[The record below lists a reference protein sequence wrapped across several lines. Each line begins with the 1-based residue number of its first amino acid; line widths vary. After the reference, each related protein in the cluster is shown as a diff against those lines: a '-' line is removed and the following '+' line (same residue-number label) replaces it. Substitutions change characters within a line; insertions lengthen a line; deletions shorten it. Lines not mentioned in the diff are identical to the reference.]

1 MFSRNT
7 GKRLMKVCADAVLK
21 GADIIIAIYARQ
33 SVDRADSI
41 SIEQQIELCEYEAR
55 GEVFRTY
62 IDRGYSG
69 KDTNRPEFA
78 QMMNDIRLG
87 EINTVIVYK
96 LDRISRS
103 ILDFSAMI
111 EMFGKYGVQFVS
123 ATEKFDTSSPMGNA
137 MLNICIVFAQLERE
151 TIQKRVADA
160 YFSRSQKSFYM
171 GGAIPYGFRKVP
183 TVIDGVHTSM
193 YEPIPD
199 EEKVVRMIFEMYSQP
214 QTSYGDIIDRMN
226 ELGIKKRGKD
236 WVRQRIR
243 ELVLNPIYVKAD
255 HDVYDFFKERG
266 AELADPPS
274 DYMGVNGCYC
284 YKNRSDKKKKLSD
297 IEGKQIVLAPHKGI
311 VDSGV
316 WLKCRK
322 KCMGREQIIPL
333 QKARNS
339 WLCGKIKCGVCGYA
353 LTAKQFDNG
362 RRRYLICSNR
372 LGTKSCK
379 GAGTLYTAEVEK
391 LVGDEINER
400 LAKFGKLSPTEK
412 CTSDSELAILENEL
426 AETEKEIN
434 GLLGKVSSA
443 DNVLFQYINERIA
456 ALDRRKYEIKEC
468 VKKFTVKKCSPD
480 CAIDCHQIIWDEL
493 SFDDKRQVADILIR
507 VVYATSEKIIIQW
520 RI

>member
-1 MFSRNT
+1 MRC
-7 GKRLMKVCADAVLK
+7 GKAVPQTVLK
-21 GADIIIAIYARQ
+21 GTDIIVAIYARQ

-41 SIEQQIELCEYEAR
+41 SIEQQIELCKYEAR
-55 GEVFRTY
+55 GETFRTY

-103 ILDFSAMI
+103 ILDFSAMM

-193 YEPIPD
+193 YEPMPD
-199 EEKVVRMIFEMYSQP
+199 EENVVRMIFEMYSQP
-214 QTSYGDIIDRMN
+214 HISYGDIIDRMN

-243 ELVLNPIYVKAD
+243 ELILNPIYVKAD
-255 HDVYDFFKERG
+255 SDVYDFFKEHG
-266 AELADPPS
+266 AVLVNLPS
-274 DYMGVNGCYC
+274 DYIGVNGCYC
-284 YKNRSDKKKKLSD
+284 YKSRSDKRKKITE

-311 VDSGV
+311 VDSAV

-322 KCMGREQIIPL
+322 KCMGREQIIPS

-339 WLCGKIKCGVCGYA
+339 WLCGKIKCGECGYA

-372 LGTKSCK
+372 LGTKCCK
-379 GAGTLYTAEVEK
+379 GAGTLYTIEVEK

-400 LAKFGKLSPTEK
+400 LAKFGKLSPSEK
-412 CTSDSELAILENEL
+412 SAPDSELAMLENEL
-426 AETEKEIN
+426 AETDKEIN
-434 GLLGKVSSA
+434 GLLEKVANA
-443 DNVLFQYINERIA
+443 DNVLFQYINQRIS
-456 ALDRRKYEIKEC
+456 ALDSRKNEINQC
-468 VKKFTVKKCSPD
+468 VKKLDSEKCIPD
-480 CAIDCHQIIWDEL
+480 CTIDYHSAMWDEL

-507 VVYATSEKIIIQW
+507 VIYVTSEKIIIQW